1 MPGRIEEINR
11 IVREWNEN
19 VLPTFERF
27 IAAVDDAQSPVLE
40 EFFEVGFS
48 CSGCPLLGFL
58 DPKMLYCALEEYGG
72 LSAAQKHR
80 VEGVFFAYLE
90 KWGLV
95 LRKLA
100 IRYGIREKTVAMEN
114 RLRSYVSGIRKAVVG
129 RQDVLGGKIFEA
141 YSDVQNAFREIGVAV
156 HEAEACGGGPAA
168 VEGLAPRASQS
179 APRREY
185 ERYCMTSQAL
195 AELFGVDR
203 KTITRW
209 KSERSE
215 WADLFRTMRQS
226 EEGMRRLVPEY
237 QRYKRENHVLSLRGR
252 CGYNDSVDYSTRRV
266 DH

>member
-1 MPGRIEEINR
+1 MRTIDTV
-11 IVREWNEN
+11 VREWNES
-19 VLPTFERF
+19 VMPTFERF
-27 IAAVDDAQSPVLE
+27 IAAVDDTQSPVPE

-48 CSGCPLLGFL
+48 YSGCPLLGFL
-58 DPKMLYCALEEYGG
+58 DPKALYCALEEYGG

-100 IRYGIREKTVAMEN
+100 IRYGIHEKTVAMEN
-114 RLRSYVSGIRKAVVG
+114 RLRTYVSGIRKSAVC
-129 RQDVLGGKIFEA
+129 RQDVLGGTTFEA
-141 YSDVQNAFREIGVAV
+141 YSALQNAFREIGAAV
-156 HEAEACGGGPAA
+156 HEAEVCGGGSAA
-168 VEGLAPRASQS
+168 AEGSALRAVQS

-209 KSERSE
+209 KSERSD
-215 WADLFRTMRQS
+215 WADMFRAMSQS
-226 EEGMRRLVPEY
+226 AEGMRRLVPEY
-237 QRYKRENHVLSLRGR
+237 QRYKRENRIMGLRGR
-252 CGYNDSVDYSTRRV
+252 TGYDDAVNYDRRRI
-266 DH
+266 DR

>member
-27 IAAVDDAQSPVLE
+27 IAAVDDAQSPVPE

-72 LSAAQKHR
+72 LSATQKHR

-100 IRYGIREKTVAMEN
+100 IRYGIHEKTVVMEN
-114 RLRSYVSGIRKAVVG
+114 RLRTYVSGIRKAAVC
-129 RQDVLGGKIFEA
+129 RQNVLGGTTFEF
-141 YSDVQNAFREIGVAV
+141 YSDLQNAFREIGVAV
-156 HEAEACGGGPAA
+156 HDAESCSGGSAA
-168 VEGLAPRASQS
+168 VEGSAPRASQS

-237 QRYKRENHVLSLRGR
+237 QRYKRENHVLGLRGR
-252 CGYNDSVDYSTRRV
+252 CGYNDSVDYGDRRM
-266 DH
+266 DR